1 LVVDDDPLV
10 HVLDPKLPVETPIGV
25 DKEGLGNDSVN
36 RDSENV
42 DVLGKLAPK
51 DRVDVTVEP

>member
-1 LVVDDDPLV
+1 MAVDDDPLV
-10 HVLDPKLPVETPIGV
+10 HGLDPKSPVETPVGV

-42 DVLGKLAPK
+42 DVSGKLAPM
-51 DRVDVTVEP
+51 DRVDVTVKL